1 MTTGFPNQEEY
12 TGEKSLGS
20 SVIIL
25 DALPFGRPPI
35 WTPSQLFGIDFT
47 RCTGTCSV
55 TEMESLFKSEQSLET
70 QITPEIEDDETATGV
85 ARVHGK

>member
-25 DALPFGRPPI
+25 DAPHLDTLP
-35 WTPSQLFGIDFT
+35 TLGIDFT

-55 TEMESLFKSEQSLET
+55 TALESLFKSEQSLET

-85 ARVHGK
+85 ARGHGK